1 MSVKAKLTIYNT
13 ILMTVMVSLVLF
25 FMVSISGSVI
35 NISAQSELKSVV
47 HDNVDEI
54 EYKNGSLDFEDVEFY
69 EDQVSTLIYS
79 QKGELLAGSSRY
91 EFMEPLIHGQVISVY
106 QNEVEYLIYDVLHE
120 SKRGDNVYV
129 RGIISTSAVSDTL
142 NIILILAI
150 IMLPIFILLSALGS
164 YILCKKSLKP
174 LHAMIETAEKISE
187 EDDLSLRINLKKGKD
202 EVSRLAMTFDKM
214 MEKLESLVKTEK
226 RFSSDISHEL
236 RTPVSVILAECEVAE
251 DSNEEDM
258 NQAIKGVKYQAE
270 KIKDL
275 ITQLLNLVRLENGVQ
290 KPELEEMDLSD
301 LVNVVCK
308 EQQLVLPEG
317 LTLESK
323 VEEGIVYELDYSMIS
338 RVLDNLISNSIKY
351 IGEGSKIKVEL
362 KRVDKRISMA
372 VTDDGMGIPLAEQV
386 HIFERFY
393 CVDKARTD
401 EKSTGLG
408 LSMVKQLVEINGG
421 VVQVRSQVGIG
432 STFEVLFE
440 KE

>member
-13 ILMTVMVSLVLF
+13 VLMSVMVSLVIF
-25 FMVSISGSVI
+25 FIITISGSVI

-47 HDNVDEI
+47 HENVEEI
-54 EYKNGSLDFEDVEFY
+54 EYKNGTLDFNDVEFY
-69 EDQVSTLIYS
+69 EDQVTTLIYS
-79 QKGELLAGSSRY
+79 QEGVLLAGSSKY
-91 EFMEPLIHGQVISVY
+91 EFMEPLIHGQVTSAY
-106 QNEVEYLIYDVLHE
+106 QNNVEYLIYDVLYE

-129 RGIISTSAVSDTL
+129 RGIISTTAVSDTL

-150 IMLPIFILLSALGS
+150 VMLPIFILLSALGS

-174 LHAMIETAEKISE
+174 LHTMIETAEKISE

-214 MEKLESLVKTEK
+214 LEKLENMVNNEK

-251 DSNEEDM
+251 NSNEKEM

-275 ITQLLNLVRLENGVQ
+275 INQLLNLVRLENGVS
-290 KPELEEMDLSD
+290 KPEFDTVDLSE
-301 LVNVVCK
+301 LVEIVCK
-308 EQQLVLPEG
+308 EQQLLLPEG
-317 LTLESK
+317 ITLNTM
-323 VEEGIVYELDYSMIS
+323 VEGGITYELDYAMIT
-338 RVLDNLISNSIKY
+338 RVLDNLIGNSVKY
-351 IGEGSKIKVEL
+351 IGEGNQITVEL
-362 KRVDKRISMA
+362 KRVGGRVSMS
-372 VTDDGMGIPLAEQV
+372 VTDDGMGISLSEQA
-386 HIFERFY
+386 HIFDRFY

-401 EKSTGLG
+401 GKSSGLG
-408 LSMVKQLVEINGG
+408 LAMVKQLVELNGG
-421 VVQVRSQVGIG
+421 VVQVRSQLGMG

>member
-13 ILMTVMVSLVLF
+13 VLMTVMVSLVIF

-47 HDNVDEI
+47 HENVEEI

-69 EDQVSTLIYS
+69 EDQVTTLIYS
-79 QKGELLAGSSRY
+79 QEGELLGGSSRY
-91 EFMEPLIHGQVISVY
+91 GFMEPLIHGQLINVK
-106 QNEVEYLIYDVLHE
+106 QDEVEYLIYDVLHE
-120 SKRGDNVYV
+120 SKRGENVYV
-129 RGIISTSAVSDTL
+129 RGIISTSTVSDTL

-150 IMLPIFILLSALGS
+150 VMLPIFILLSALGS
-164 YILCKKSLKP
+164 YFLCKKSLKP

-214 MEKLESLVKTEK
+214 MEKLENLVNTAK

-251 DSNEEDM
+251 NSEKEEM
-258 NQAIKGVKYQAE
+258 GQAIKGVKYQAE
-270 KIKDL
+270 KIKEL

-290 KPELEEMDLSD
+290 KPEFEEMDLSD

-317 LTLESK
+317 LTLESNI
-323 VEEGIVYELDYSMIS
+323 EDGITYELDYAMIS
-338 RVLDNLISNSIKY
+338 RVLDNLIGNSIKY
-351 IGEGSKIKVEL
+351 IGEGSKITVEL
-362 KRVDKRISMA
+362 KRVGERISMT
-372 VTDDGMGIPLAEQV
+372 VTDDGMGIALSEQA

-401 EKSTGLG
+401 TKSTGLG
-408 LSMVKQLVEINGG
+408 LSMVKQLVELNGG
-421 VVQVRSQVGIG
+421 VIQVRSQVGIG